1 MSSLSSQRRHE
12 NRRNEASISCR
23 QRVDLPRDGALG
35 TIAVAQVTASQGS
48 LLLKGI
54 TLSPSQPPPTDVA
67 GARKKGKGVDFD
79 ASAEQQV
86 MMGRPT
92 RSVAVGQAALPS

>member
-35 TIAVAQVTASQGS
+35 TIAVAQ
-48 LLLKGI
+48 GI

-92 RSVAVGQAALPS
+92 RSIAVGQAALPS